1 MKLPNLLAFAGALIL
16 GATGVAAAD
25 PTPAAP
31 AATPTA
37 APATA
42 GAEAELKAIAQKLQD
57 KFSTGA
63 KTAADYDPEVKL
75 LDEFVAKHKADG
87 TEVPAEGLFLKAML
101 RLRVLEDLEGSAAV
115 LRQIIET
122 YPKSGIAQRQAA
134 PALEQVTTLIQSAKV
149 SAALKPGL
157 EFPDFQER
165 DLSGASLSLAKYKGK
180 VVLLDFWATWC
191 GPCINELPNVLD
203 AYKKYHAKGFEIV
216 GISLDQDQGTLEG
229 FVDAK
234 GMSWQQYFDG
244 AGWQNKL
251 VKRYG
256 VTSIPATY
264 LIGPDGKIVA
274 KDLRG
279 PALDEQLAKLLG
291 P

>member
-1 MKLPNLLAFAGALIL
+1 MRTKLLLSLLTTALLVSVVLNAQTNARPASAMDQELQAIVQGIQNKLKAGKNTEADLAENLVAFDALRAKHAGEKTDAVAQIVYMEAILYQQVLDNPVKAQALIVKLKTDYPDTKLGQKADQMLQMMEKQAEAKKIQATLKAGA
-16 GATGVAAAD
+16 T
-25 PTPAAP
+25 
-31 AATPTA
+31 
-37 APATA
+37 
-42 GAEAELKAIAQKLQD
+42 
-57 KFSTGA
+57 
-63 KTAADYDPEVKL
+63 
-75 LDEFVAKHKADG
+75 
-87 TEVPAEGLFLKAML
+87 
-101 RLRVLEDLEGSAAV
+101 
-115 LRQIIET
+115 
-122 YPKSGIAQRQAA
+122 
-134 PALEQVTTLIQSAKV
+134 
-149 SAALKPGL
+149 
-157 EFPDFQER
+157 FPDFSEKALNGQP
-165 DLSGASLSLAKYKGK
+165 LSVGALHGK
-180 VVLLDFWATWC
+180 VVLVDFWATWC